1 MSATTDVKDGVPTDS
16 SGSPARSIQDSKI
29 EPDSQTSIEAPGQE
43 GQEGQEGQDNSARS
57 VHGWAWVLV
66 CASLYTSGLIY
77 GLDTTIAAD
86 IQSAIVERFDNV
98 ERLTWVGTAFPLGSV
113 VSILPA

>member
-1 MSATTDVKDGVPTDS
+1 MNATKGVEDGALTDS
-16 SGSPARSIQDSKI
+16 PSSPARSIQDSKI
-29 EPDSQTSIEAPGQE
+29 EPDSQPSPEEPVQQGH
-43 GQEGQEGQDNSARS
+43 DNSART
-57 VHGWAWVLV
+57 VHGWTWVLV

-86 IQSAIVERFDNV
+86 IQAAIVERFDNV